1 MVHALVYHSGRVSLT
16 PFHVSPRVLHEPRDP
31 IEWLCQFE
39 THVRNLSDERKSM
52 GGEFL
57 GNAGRVLED
66 SFFQQKNA
74 ELLNDFREHVG
85 KLERK
90 EQLADASGIHDDAV
104 LDRLAALNI
113 RPETLAAL
121 ALVPFVEVAWA
132 DGKVQEKEHA
142 AVMTAAE
149 HAGIHQDDDAFALLD
164 DWLNHRPAP
173 GMLDAWKGYVVKLCE
188 ALDEQAADRLK
199 HDLLDRARN
208 VAQEK
213 CGFLGFGKGLNPADA
228 AMLDELERAFD

>member
-1 MVHALVYHSGRVSLT
+1 
-16 PFHVSPRVLHEPRDP
+16 
-31 IEWLCQFE
+31 
-39 THVRNLSDERKSM
+39 M

-66 SFFQQKNA
+66 SFFQQENA
-74 ELLNDFREHVG
+74 KLLNDLRDHVG

-104 LDRLAALNI
+104 LDRLATLEI
-113 RPETLAAL
+113 GPETLAAL
-121 ALVPFVEVAWA
+121 ALVPLVEVAWA
-132 DGKVQEKEHA
+132 DGKVKDNEHA

-149 HAGIHQDDDAFALLD
+149 HAGIHRDDDAFALLD

-173 GMLDAWKGYVVKLCE
+173 EMLDAWKQYVVKLCE
-188 ALDEQAADRLK
+188 ALDDQAADRLK
-199 HDLLDRARN
+199 HDLLDRARD
-208 VAQEK
+208 VAQETG
-213 CGFLGFGKGLNPADA
+213 GFMGFGKGLNPADA